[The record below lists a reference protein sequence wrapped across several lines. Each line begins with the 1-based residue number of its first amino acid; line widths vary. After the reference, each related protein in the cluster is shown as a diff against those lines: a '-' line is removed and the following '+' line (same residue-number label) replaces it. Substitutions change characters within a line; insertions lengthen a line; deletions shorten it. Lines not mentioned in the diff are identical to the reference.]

1 MAEFREQIADYPA
14 TAYERSDWR
23 LGIIGLVFLAI
34 LALLVVGP
42 LALLLAFPG
51 VMPDVGRHRTVEP
64 PAPRLQLDPPRDLA
78 RFRADE
84 DRRLNTTY
92 WIDRKRGIVHIPIA
106 RAMQELVERGI
117 DGFPQGR
124 P

>member
-1 MAEFREQIADYPA
+1 MAESNEQVADNPA
-14 TAYERSDWR
+14 TAYEVSDWR
-23 LGIIGLVFLAI
+23 LGLVGAVFLAT
-34 LALLVVGP
+34 LAFLVIAP

-51 VMPDVGRHRTVEP
+51 AVPDVGRTRTVQP
-64 PAPRLQLDPPRDLA
+64 PPPRLQLDPPRDLA

-84 DRRLNTTY
+84 EKRLSTY
-92 WIDRKRGIVHIPIA
+92 YWVDKDRGIVHIPID
-106 RAMQELVERGI
+106 RAMRLLVERGI